1 MRRGVSLFM
10 ALLCS
15 IICLRAQDDAPVK
28 HASVTAYLQTLLAE
42 PVDTIN
48 LRVDRLIDSV
58 GMRQPALQPKV
69 AGLCFDFFTSSPVM
83 GHEAVAV
90 HIADEWFLNGKLK
103 PENESILPL
112 VRTFAEFN
120 RNSLVG
126 MPAPAL
132 TMEGIDGIP
141 VEIRE
146 LQGTA
151 KVLFFYDTECSTCRR
166 EAPLLADLARNYSG
180 GQLTIV
186 AIYTQGNREAWEA
199 FASETFGG
207 IDNPSVTFH
216 HLWDPEAETGY
227 HLKYGVIS
235 TPMMFLLDSQNT
247 IVGRGLDCTA
257 LARMLDIRNAER
269 LQYYNL
275 FDQVFNSIDTLWY
288 EDVEGIVDA
297 LAARTRENPKLYTEL
312 MEHLFDYLRST
323 TYHPK
328 QRGAI
333 YLAEK
338 YIAREPEY
346 WSPEFFERTVHALAM
361 ASLNPV
367 DSPATQLT
375 LQNRC
380 GRNVKMLDHKHY
392 YTVVFFHLL
401 DCKECQAQLAQ
412 LEQLRADLWDIDV
425 KVVLVYVG
433 EQQQEWKEFVKKQLP
448 SHWTYLNDFKH
459 TSNMRALYDLET
471 VPHLYLINKEGT
483 VVAKDITPY
492 DLQQLI
498 PFL

>member
-1 MRRGVSLFM
+1 MRRSVTLM
-10 ALLCS
+10 LALLCS
-15 IICLRAQDDAPVK
+15 IICLRAQDDGTVK
-28 HASVTAYLQTLLAE
+28 HKSVTAYLQTLLAE

-48 LRVDRLIDSV
+48 VRVDRLIDSV
-58 GMRQPALQPKV
+58 GIQQPELQSKV
-69 AGLCFDFFTSSPVM
+69 AGMCFDFFTESPVM

-90 HIADEWFLNGKLK
+90 HVADEWFLNGRLK
-103 PENESILPL
+103 PENEGILPL

-120 RNSLVG
+120 RSSLVG
-126 MPAPAL
+126 KDAPAL

-146 LQGTA
+146 LEGSA

-166 EAPLLADLARNYSG
+166 EAPLLADLAHNYSG
-180 GQLTIV
+180 GPLTIV
-186 AIYTQGNREAWEA
+186 AIYTQGDREAWER
-199 FASETFGG
+199 FVGETFGD
-207 IDNPSVTFH
+207 IDNPAVTFC
-216 HLWDPEAETGY
+216 HLWDPEAGTGY
-227 HLKYGVIS
+227 HMKYGVLS
-235 TPMMFLLDSQNT
+235 TPMMFLLDSQNK
-247 IVGRGLDCTA
+247 IAGRGLDCSA
-257 LARMLDIRNAER
+257 LARMLDIRNTEKQ
-269 LQYYNL
+269 QYYNL
-275 FDQVFNSIDTLWY
+275 FDNVFNSIDTLWY

-297 LAARTRENPKLYTEL
+297 LAARTRANPPLYTEL
-312 MEHLFDYLRST
+312 MEHLFDYLRSS

-328 QRGAI
+328 QQGAI

-346 WSPEFFERTVHALAM
+346 WSQEFFDRTVHALAK

-367 DSPATQLT
+367 DSPATQLI

-380 GRNVKMLDHKHY
+380 GRDVKMLDNKHY
-392 YTVVFFHLL
+392 YTVLFFHLL
-401 DCKECQAQLAQ
+401 DCKECQLQLAQ
-412 LEQLRADLWDIDV
+412 LERLRAALWDIDV
-425 KVVLVYVG
+425 KVVLIYVG
-433 EQQQEWKEFVKKQLP
+433 EQKEEWKKFVRKQWP
-448 SHWTYLNDFKH
+448 SHWKYLNDFKN

-471 VPHLYLINKEGT
+471 VPHLYLINKEGI